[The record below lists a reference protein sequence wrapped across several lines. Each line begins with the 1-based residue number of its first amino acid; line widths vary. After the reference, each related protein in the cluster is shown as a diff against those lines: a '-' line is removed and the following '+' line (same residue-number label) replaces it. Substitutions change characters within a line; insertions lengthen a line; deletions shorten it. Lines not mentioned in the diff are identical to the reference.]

1 MNYLQEKY
9 ALSEQGAKDLFK
21 GIIYSAL
28 AYISLILPVA
38 LLAYVLNA
46 FLFPLLGADGKSTN
60 ALLYTAI
67 GIIIVALIFL
77 LHYMQYTV
85 TYLGTYQESERRR
98 ITLVEKLRTL
108 PLRFFHKRDLSD
120 LTSTPSWVTVRASST
135 PFRTQL
141 PSSGAPSFPRRL
153 SASRC

>member
-9 ALSEQGAKDLFK
+9 ALSEKGAKDLFK

-46 FLFPLLGADGKSTN
+46 FLSPLLGADGKSTN

-67 GIIIVALIFL
+67 GIIILALIFL

-85 TYLGTYQESERRR
+85 TYLETYQESERRR
-98 ITLVEKLRTL
+98 ITLAEKLRTL

-120 LTSTPSWVTVRASST
+120 LTSTPSWATARASST

>member
-38 LLAYVLNA
+38 LLAY
-46 FLFPLLGADGKSTN
+46 
-60 ALLYTAI
+60 
-67 GIIIVALIFL
+67 
-77 LHYMQYTV
+77 MQYTV

-98 ITLVEKLRTL
+98 ITLAEKLRTL

-120 LTSTPSWVTVRASST
+120 LTSTPSWATARASST

-141 PSSGAPSFPRRL
+141 PSSGAPSFHGDCLHRAADL
-153 SASRC
+153 

>member
-46 FLFPLLGADGKSTN
+46 FLSPLLGA
-60 ALLYTAI
+60 
-67 GIIIVALIFL
+67 
-77 LHYMQYTV
+77 
-85 TYLGTYQESERRR
+85 
-98 ITLVEKLRTL
+98 VEKAPTL
-108 PLRFFHKRDLSD
+108 CCIQPL
-120 LTSTPSWVTVRASST
+120 ASL
-135 PFRTQL
+135 F
-141 PSSGAPSFPRRL
+141 
-153 SASRC
+153 SR